1 MPRAGCLVHA
11 GEVGTTAQAMRSGRP
26 MLVVPSCNDQL
37 DNADHVRRL
46 GIARSAAPPRWAPWS
61 RRAAGARPDGRSAVR
76 GEALCLL
83 LICTVLRFC
92 QCKVQM
98 SGSLQSRNVGL
109 DVVDGNP
116 IAS

>member
-76 GEALCLL
+76 VKRSLCYLSAQS
-83 LICTVLRFC
+83 CVLS
-92 QCKVQM
+92 M
-98 SGSLQSRNVGL
+98 QSTNVGFS
-109 DVVDGNP
+109 
-116 IAS
+116 AK